1 MATVP
6 GKCRSVA
13 EAQLCVPLLLDL
25 RLQPSISFES
35 MDSSRLTNR
44 FRSAALVVFAAVAS
58 SAPPTTLGAQLPR
71 KAAGVTTSPAASA
84 RAHASQSEPDR
95 WADSVLATMTLR
107 DRAAQ
112 MVWPNIYADY
122 VPADAQSWRRV
133 SSYVT
138 DDKVGGI
145 LMSIGSP
152 IEMAVKLN
160 ALQRMSALPLLVG
173 ADLETGAGMRARGG
187 YFVPNGIDLGGA
199 TVFPSE
205 MAYGAT
211 NDTALTYTE
220 GRVTALE
227 GRALGIHINFSP
239 VLDVN
244 NNPANPVI
252 NTRSYGED
260 PHEVARLG
268 AAFIRGLQEH
278 GMIATAKHF
287 PGHGDTE
294 TNSHLALPI
303 VNVSRARLDTVE
315 LVPFRAAIKAGVG
328 AVMTFHGSMPAL
340 DSSGAPGTLS
350 SNVVT
355 GLLRKQLGF
364 NGLVISDAMDMKGV
378 TDKYGATEAIKRAVA
393 AGVDVLIQ
401 PLDVP
406 GAIDAV
412 VNGVSEGRYTETRVS
427 ESARRILAMKRQL
440 NLDRNRYA
448 NLDSL
453 RAIVGDSM
461 HVALAQQA
469 ADRSITVV
477 RDSLHILPLDLTAS
491 TRLLSITIAR
501 RTDLGASEA
510 FNAALGKRSPSMRSE
525 FVMSDDPAVNYPRLA
540 GMADSADVTI
550 VSSYVGQSWNV
561 TSVDAPKAFADW
573 IGRITASGRRV
584 IVVAFG
590 NPYLLSQIPGVP
602 EYVVAWD
609 GAPASQ
615 QSAARVLMGVTP
627 ASGHLPITIPPVAK
641 RGDGLTVT
649 RRSRIST
656 APRVP

>member
-1 MATVP
+1 MH
-6 GKCRSVA
+6 
-13 EAQLCVPLLLDL
+13 
-25 RLQPSISFES
+25 
-35 MDSSRLTNR
+35 SRLATTHLT
-44 FRSAALVVFAAVAS
+44 AAIVVAIATLCPLAVPISTAAAQATGNSRAAVESDAI
-58 SAPPTTLGAQLPR
+58 
-71 KAAGVTTSPAASA
+71 
-84 RAHASQSEPDR
+84 R
-95 WADSVLATMTLR
+95 WADSVLTTMTLR

-122 VPADAQSWRRV
+122 VPADAKSWRKV
-133 SSYVT
+133 TSYVA
-138 DDKVGGI
+138 DQKVGGI

-160 ALQRMSALPLLVG
+160 TLQRMSALPLLVG

-205 MAYGAT
+205 MAYGAA

-220 GRVTALE
+220 GRVTAIE
-227 GRALGIHINFSP
+227 GRALGIHIDFSP

-268 AAFIRGLQEH
+268 VSFIHGLQDN

-355 GLLRKQLGF
+355 GLLRNELGF
-364 NGLVISDAMDMKGV
+364 TGLVISDAMDMKGV
-378 TDKYGATEAIKRAVA
+378 TDKYGSTEAIKRAVA

-406 GAIDAV
+406 AAIDAV
-412 VNGVSEGRYTETRVS
+412 VAGVGEGRYSEARVS
-427 ESARRILAMKRQL
+427 DAARRILAMKRKL
-440 NLDRNRYA
+440 NLDRDRFA

-453 RAIVGDSM
+453 RATVGDSA
-461 HVALAQQA
+461 HLVLAQQA
-469 ADRSITVV
+469 ANRSITVV
-477 RDSLHILPLDLTAS
+477 RDSPHVLPLKLSAS
-491 TRLLSITIAR
+491 SKVLSVTVAR
-501 RTDLGASEA
+501 RTDLGAGQV
-510 FNAALGKRSPSMRSE
+510 FNAALARLAPATRTE

-540 GMADSADVTI
+540 AMADSADVTI

-561 TSVDAPKAFADW
+561 TSVDAPQAFADW
-573 IGRITASGRRV
+573 LGSLAARGRK
-584 IVVAFG
+584 VVVVSFG
-590 NPYLLSQIPGVP
+590 NPYLLSQIPSVP
-602 EYVVAWD
+602 TYVVAWD
-609 GAPASQ
+609 GANASQ
-615 QSAARVLMGVTP
+615 QSAAQVMTGLLP

-641 RGDGLTVT
+641 RGDGLTIT
-649 RRSRIST
+649 
-656 APRVP
+656 P

>member
-1 MATVP
+1 MYPSLRT
-6 GKCRSVA
+6 S
-13 EAQLCVPLLLDL
+13 PLA
-25 RLQPSISFES
+25 
-35 MDSSRLTNR
+35 
-44 FRSAALVVFAAVAS
+44 AALVA
-58 SAPPTTLGAQLPR
+58 TILGAPFACSVAAAQSSR
-71 KAAGVTTSPAASA
+71 KTPPASPPVESAS
-84 RAHASQSEPDR
+84 DR
-95 WADSVLATMTLR
+95 WADSVLATMPLR

-112 MVWPNIYADY
+112 MVWPNIYGDY
-122 VPADAQSWRRV
+122 VSGDTPSWRRI
-133 SSYVT
+133 SSYVV
-138 DDKVGGI
+138 DQKVGGI

-205 MAYGAT
+205 MAYGAA
-211 NDTALTYTE
+211 NDTSLTYTE
-220 GRVTALE
+220 GRITAIE
-227 GRALGIHINFSP
+227 GRALGIHIDFSP

-260 PHEVARLG
+260 PHAVARLG
-268 AAFIRGLQEH
+268 VSFIHGLQAN

-303 VNVSRARLDTVE
+303 VNVSRARLDSVE
-315 LVPFRAAIKAGVG
+315 LVPFRAAIRAGVG

-340 DSSGAPGTLS
+340 DTSGAPATLS
-350 SNVVT
+350 HNVVT
-355 GLLRKQLGF
+355 GLLRNELGF

-427 ESARRILAMKRQL
+427 ESARRILAMKHTLQ
-440 NLDRNRYA
+440 LDRDRYA

-453 RAIVGDSM
+453 RANVGDSA
-461 HVALAQQA
+461 HVALAQEA

-477 RDSLHILPLDLTAS
+477 RDSQHVLPMRITPAMKILSVTVAHRADLA
-491 TRLLSITIAR
+491 AGV
-501 RTDLGASEA
+501 D
-510 FNAALGKRSPSMRSE
+510 FNAALTRLDPTMRTE
-525 FVMSDDPAVNYPRLA
+525 FVNSDDPAVNYPRLES
-540 GMADSADVTI
+540 MADSADVTI

-561 TSVDAPKAFADW
+561 TSVSAPQAFADW
-573 IGRITASGRRV
+573 LGKLVANRRKV

-590 NPYLLSQIPGVP
+590 NPYLLSQIPEVP
-602 EYVVAWD
+602 VYVVAWD
-609 GAPASQ
+609 GASVSQ
-615 QSAARVLMGVTP
+615 LSAARVIAGMSP

-649 RRSRIST
+649 PLSRISPI
-656 APRVP
+656 PRVP

>member
-1 MATVP
+1 MPTIHCRLVLGLVPAITFDFMHSRHRTTHLTRAGLAAIASLCTV
-6 GKCRSVA
+6 
-13 EAQLCVPLLLDL
+13 LL
-25 RLQPSISFES
+25 
-35 MDSSRLTNR
+35 
-44 FRSAALVVFAAVAS
+44 
-58 SAPPTTLGAQLPR
+58 AP
-71 KAAGVTTSPAASA
+71 VSPAAAQTSA
-84 RAHASQSEPDR
+84 RTASPAQADR
-95 WADSVLATMTLR
+95 WADSVLATMSLR

-122 VPADAQSWRRV
+122 VPADATTWRKV
-133 SSYVT
+133 TSYVT
-138 DDKVGGI
+138 DQKVGGI

-160 ALQRMSALPLLVG
+160 TLQRMSALPLLVG

-205 MAYGAT
+205 MAYGAA

-220 GRVTALE
+220 GRVTAIE
-227 GRALGIHINFSP
+227 GRALGIHIDFSP

-268 AAFIRGLQEH
+268 VSFIHGLQDN

-294 TNSHLALPI
+294 TNSHLALPV

-350 SNVVT
+350 KNVIT
-355 GLLRKQLGF
+355 GLLRKELGF
-364 NGLVISDAMDMKGV
+364 NGLIISDAMDMKGV
-378 TDKYGATEAIKRAVA
+378 TDKYGATEAVKRAVA

-406 GAIDAV
+406 AAIDAV
-412 VNGVSEGRYTETRVS
+412 VAGVSEGRYNEARVT
-427 ESARRILAMKRQL
+427 ESAKRILAMKRKL
-440 NLDRNRYA
+440 NLDRDRLV

-453 RAIVGDSM
+453 RATVGDST
-461 HVALAQQA
+461 HLALAQQA
-469 ADRSITVV
+469 ANRSVTVV
-477 RDSLHILPLDLTAS
+477 RDEAHLLPLK
-491 TRLLSITIAR
+491 LSANTKVLSVTVAR
-501 RTDLGASEA
+501 RTDLAAGQT
-510 FNAALGKRSPSMRSE
+510 FNATLAKQSPATRTE

-540 GMADSADVTI
+540 AMADSADVTV

-561 TSVDAPKAFADW
+561 TSVSAPQAFADW
-573 IGRITASGRRV
+573 LAGLVAKGRK
-584 IVVAFG
+584 VVVVSFG
-590 NPYLLSQIPGVP
+590 NPYLLSQIPTTP
-602 EYVVAWD
+602 TYVVGWD
-609 GAPASQ
+609 GANVSQ
-615 QSAARVLMGVTP
+615 QSAAQVITGLLP

-641 RGDGLTVT
+641 RGDGLTIT
-649 RRSRIST
+649 
-656 APRVP
+656 P

>member
-1 MATVP
+1 MFSATYPAV
-6 GKCRSVA
+6 
-13 EAQLCVPLLLDL
+13 
-25 RLQPSISFES
+25 SFDVMHS
-35 MDSSRLTNR
+35 KNATNHL
-44 FRSAALVVFAAVAS
+44 SAAHLSAAVFVAIAALLPLALPIS
-58 SAPPTTLGAQLPR
+58 SAGAQVGG
-71 KAAGVTTSPAASA
+71 KAPSGAESDAM
-84 RAHASQSEPDR
+84 R
-95 WADSVLATMTLR
+95 WADSVLTTMTLK

-122 VPADAQSWRRV
+122 VPDDATSWRKV
-133 SSYVT
+133 TSYVR
-138 DDKVGGI
+138 DQKVGGI

-160 ALQRMSALPLLVG
+160 ALQRMSVLPLLVG
-173 ADLETGAGMRARGG
+173 SDLETGAGMRARGG

-205 MAYGAT
+205 MAYGAA

-220 GRVTALE
+220 GRITAIE
-227 GRALGIHINFSP
+227 GRALGIHIDFSP

-268 AAFIRGLQEH
+268 VSFIHGLQDN

-355 GLLRKQLGF
+355 GLLRNELGF

-378 TDKYGATEAIKRAVA
+378 TDKYGSTEAIKRAVA

-406 GAIDAV
+406 AAIDAV
-412 VNGVSEGRYTETRVS
+412 VAGVSEGRYSETRVS
-427 ESARRILAMKRQL
+427 EAARRILAMKRKL
-440 NLDRNRYA
+440 NLDRDRFA

-453 RAIVGDSM
+453 RATVGDSA
-461 HVALAQQA
+461 HLALAQQA
-469 ADRSITVV
+469 ANRSITVV
-477 RDSLHILPLDLTAS
+477 RDSSHMLPL
-491 TRLLSITIAR
+491 RLSANSKVLSVTVAR
-501 RTDLGASEA
+501 RTDLAAGQV
-510 FNAALGKRSPSMRSE
+510 FNATLARLAPATRTE

-540 GMADSADVTI
+540 AMADSADVTV

-561 TSVDAPKAFADW
+561 TSVDAPQAFADW
-573 IGRITASGRRV
+573 VASLVAKGRK
-584 IVVAFG
+584 VVVVSFG
-590 NPYLLSQIPGVP
+590 NPYLLSQIPSVP
-602 EYVVAWD
+602 TYVVGWD
-609 GAPASQ
+609 GANASQ
-615 QSAARVLMGVTP
+615 QSAAQVITGLLP

-641 RGDGLTVT
+641 RGDGLTIT
-649 RRSRIST
+649 
-656 APRVP
+656 P

>member
-1 MATVP
+1 MRPPANFGFMT
-6 GKCRSVA
+6 
-13 EAQLCVPLLLDL
+13 
-25 RLQPSISFES
+25 
-35 MDSSRLTNR
+35 SSRSANQVKSALLWCFAAGLAAAGLAALFPAAILNAQSTR
-44 FRSAALVVFAAVAS
+44 GATSAAAV
-58 SAPPTTLGAQLPR
+58 
-71 KAAGVTTSPAASA
+71 SPLYG
-84 RAHASQSEPDR
+84 EPER
-95 WADSVLATMTLR
+95 WADSVLAGMSLR
-107 DRAAQ
+107 ERAAQ

-122 VPADAQSWRRV
+122 VPSDAASWRRV
-133 SSYVT
+133 TSYVR
-138 DDKVGGI
+138 DQKVGGI

-160 ALQRMSALPLLVG
+160 ALQRLSALPLLVG

-205 MAYGAT
+205 MAYGAA
-211 NDTALTYTE
+211 NDTTLTYTE
-220 GRVTALE
+220 GRITAVE
-227 GRALGIHINFSP
+227 GRALGIHIAFAP
-239 VLDVN
+239 VMDVN

-268 AAFIRGLQEH
+268 AAFIHGLQAN
-278 GMIATAKHF
+278 GMVATAKHF

-294 TNSHLALPI
+294 VNSHLALPV

-340 DSSGAPGTLS
+340 DSSGVPGTLS
-350 SNVVT
+350 SKVIT
-355 GLLRKQLGF
+355 GLLRNELGF
-364 NGLVISDAMDMKGV
+364 KGLVISDAMDMKGV
-378 TDKYGATEAIKRAVA
+378 TDTYGALEAAKRAVA

-406 GAIDAV
+406 ATIDAV
-412 VNGVSEGRYTETRVS
+412 VAGVREGRYSETRVS
-427 ESARRILAMKRQL
+427 ESARRIIAMKHRL
-440 NLDRNRYA
+440 GLDRDRYA
-448 NLDSL
+448 DLDSL
-453 RAIVGDSM
+453 RATVGDSA

-477 RDSLHILPLDLTAS
+477 RDALHVLPLVLTPAS
-491 TRLLSITIAR
+491 KVLSITIAK
-501 RTDLGASEA
+501 RTDLGASET
-510 FNAALGKRSPSMRSE
+510 FNSTLLRSVPGLRTE

-561 TSVDAPKAFADW
+561 TSVNAPQAFADW
-573 IGRITASGRRV
+573 IHGLAANGRKL

-590 NPYLLSQIPGVP
+590 NPYLLSQIPDVS

-609 GAPASQ
+609 GAPVSQ
-615 QSAARVLMGVTP
+615 QSAARVLLGLTP

-641 RGDGLTVT
+641 RGDGLTIT
-649 RRSRIST
+649 PASRIST
-656 APRVP
+656 VPPAR